1 MENEIKTT
9 VTSDFMNAK
18 EVAAYLHVSLAAVYT
33 LMNSD
38 DFPTL
43 HIASKKMVSRQNLE
57 RWIETHTNKVQNR

>member
-57 RWIETHTNKVQNR
+57 RWIEDHTNKV